1 MPTPGRGAPDRML
14 EQILSR
20 RREELLAEERQW
32 LGRLQV
38 ALAQFDIAPEDQAIL
53 SRSIR
58 QLDQLF
64 LLVIVGEF
72 NAGKSAFIN
81 ALLGQS
87 VLTEGVTPT
96 TSRVQILK
104 HGATSEVTTTEAMVD
119 VISAPV
125 DLLREI
131 NIVDTPG
138 TNAIY
143 REHEA
148 ITSEFVPRS
157 DLVLFVTSADR
168 PFTES
173 ERAFLEA
180 IREWGKKVV
189 VVINKIDILESADE
203 VARVLAF
210 VTDSARTLLGA
221 TPEVFTI
228 SARQAI
234 RRKLA
239 DDPEPAAPGDRFD
252 DLERFVAGTLDQEER
267 VRLKLQ
273 NPLGVG
279 LRLIESSLAVT
290 ESRLAVL
297 REDVSTIENIDH
309 QLETYRDDLRREFR
323 FRLSHIDNTLHE
335 FENRGVEFFDET
347 LQLSRALDLLNKA
360 KLKADFERKVVGDT
374 PQAIERSVTDAIDWL
389 VASDLRQWQGVMDR
403 LQSRREAHADRIVG
417 EVGGT
422 FNYDRAHLIDTVGR
436 SAQRAIESYDQGKEA
451 SQMAESVRLAVAGTA
466 LAEAGAIS
474 LGAVVSMLASTT
486 FADVTGILAAGAVAV
501 LGLFVIPVRRQQAKR
516 SLRLKIA
523 AMREQLMEPL
533 SKQFD
538 REVQRNQDRIQEA
551 IAPYTRFVRGERE
564 RLEKI
569 DDELRVVQ
577 DGLSALRTTI
587 ERS

>member
-1 MPTPGRGAPDRML
+1 ML
-14 EQILSR
+14 EQILNR
-20 RREELLAEERQW
+20 RREELLAEERLW
-32 LGRLQV
+32 LSRLQV
-38 ALAQFDIAPEDQAIL
+38 ALAQFDIAAEDQAIL

-81 ALLGQS
+81 ALLGQA

-96 TSRVQILK
+96 TSRVQILTY
-104 HGATSEVTTTEAMVD
+104 GDESETTATEAMVD
-119 VISAPV
+119 VITAPV
-125 DLLREI
+125 ELLREI

-173 ERAFLEA
+173 ERTFLES

-189 VVINKIDILESADE
+189 VVINKIDILESTEE
-203 VARVLAF
+203 VERVQAF
-210 VTDSARTLLGA
+210 VADSARALLGS
-221 TPEVFTI
+221 TPDVFTV

-239 DDPEPAAPGDRFD
+239 AEPEAAPAGDRFD
-252 DLERFVAGTLDQEER
+252 ELEQFVAGTLNQEER

-279 LRLIESSLAVT
+279 LRLIESTLVVT
-290 ESRLAVL
+290 ASRLAVL
-297 REDVSTIENIDH
+297 REDVATIDDIDN
-309 QLETYRDDLRREFR
+309 QLATYRDDLRREFR
-323 FRLSHIDNTLHE
+323 FRLSQVDNVLHE
-335 FENRGVEFFDET
+335 FEHRGIEFFDET

-374 PQAIERSVTDAIDWL
+374 PQAIERNVSDAIDWL

-403 LQSRREAHADRIVG
+403 LQTRRTAHADRIVG

-436 SAQRAIESYDQGKEA
+436 SAQQAIESYDQGKEA
-451 SQMAESVRLAVAGTA
+451 SQMAASVGMAVAGTA
-466 LAEAGAIS
+466 LAEAGAIG

-486 FADVTGILAAGAVAV
+486 FVDVTGILAAGTVAV
-501 LGLFVIPVRRQQAKR
+501 LGLFVIPLRRQQAKR
-516 SLRLKIA
+516 TLRQKIG

-538 REVQRNQDRIQEA
+538 REVRRNQDRIQDA

-564 RLEKI
+564 RLEKV
-569 DDELRVVQ
+569 DDELHVVQ
-577 DGLSALRTTI
+577 DGLGAVKKKI